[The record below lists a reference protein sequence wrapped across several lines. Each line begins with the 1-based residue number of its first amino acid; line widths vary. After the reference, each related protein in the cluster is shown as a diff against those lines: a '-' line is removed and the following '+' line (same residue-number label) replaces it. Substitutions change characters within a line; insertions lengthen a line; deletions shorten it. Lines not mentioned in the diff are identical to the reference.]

1 MRAISRVA
9 RSAQWDVQD
18 IELLESHAENLAQAG
33 SPHAV
38 AVQQV
43 IPVVKVLEV
52 AQLLRNVW
60 IGHLIFWLLLIFAY
74 PRFPQIQA
82 IFFWNTWVRRLTGLG
97 YVGLALAW
105 IPFLRRRL
113 FAPFRESLLADAAL
127 ETFIERAYFK
137 GSNVRRGG
145 SLESIP
151 LLEAIPQIK
160 GQLILEGESG
170 LGKTMFLRYLVKP
183 ARRITVYLPATRCEL
198 GVMEAIQAKLH
209 GPAKDPVFLRNLVY
223 AGAID
228 ICIDGLNEVSADTR
242 AKITSFLE
250 SFFKGNIILGT
261 QPMEWR
267 PPSLATIYRLQP
279 LTRDQIVDFLIGQ
292 GDVMQDDF
300 SINLEEYR
308 RECLDYVSQAF
319 GSGQPVEIIQAN
331 ALVISNPMDLT
342 TVARMLGQGKAP
354 DLFHL
359 ERQQYEMMAQ
369 EYSRIYLGQPF
380 PLERFAETVYQMRLH
395 DEPWL
400 SGLEF
405 QRELKCMEQ
414 HKMILGRRI
423 SSTQNENSKVWYFR
437 HDKIMEFFIVQSFMG
452 TDNERPQAHL
462 GDTRFRGVYF
472 LLAMLLPFDD
482 ALALR
487 ERLIDYAA
495 DTRDHT
501 VSDGFIRL
509 LRGRKAA

>member
-1 MRAISRVA
+1 
-9 RSAQWDVQD
+9 
-18 IELLESHAENLAQAG
+18 
-33 SPHAV
+33 
-38 AVQQV
+38 
-43 IPVVKVLEV
+43 
-52 AQLLRNVW
+52 
-60 IGHLIFWLLLIFAY
+60 
-74 PRFPQIQA
+74 
-82 IFFWNTWVRRLTGLG
+82 
-97 YVGLALAW
+97 
-105 IPFLRRRL
+105 
-113 FAPFRESLLADAAL
+113 
-127 ETFIERAYFK
+127 
-137 GSNVRRGG
+137 
-145 SLESIP
+145 
-151 LLEAIPQIK
+151 
-160 GQLILEGESG
+160 
-170 LGKTMFLRYLVKP
+170 
-183 ARRITVYLPATRCEL
+183 
-198 GVMEAIQAKLH
+198 
-209 GPAKDPVFLRNLVY
+209 
-223 AGAID
+223 
-228 ICIDGLNEVSADTR
+228 
-242 AKITSFLE
+242 
-250 SFFKGNIILGT
+250 
-261 QPMEWR
+261 MEWR

-308 RECLDYVSQAF
+308 RQCLDYVSQAF
-319 GSGQPVEIIQAN
+319 ESEQPVEILQAT

-342 TVARMLGQGKAP
+342 TVARMLGQGQAP

-380 PLERFAETVYQMRLH
+380 PLERFAETVYQMRLN

-405 QRELKCMEQ
+405 RRELECMER
-414 HKMILGRRI
+414 HKMILGRRV
-423 SSTQNENSKVWYFR
+423 SSTQNENGKVWYFR

-487 ERLIDYAA
+487 ELLIDYAA